1 MVLVGLVL
9 AAVMVRL
16 TDVQV
21 IGTQR
26 YTAYG
31 RSEVLHS
38 VGLPAL
44 RGTIYDSSGTVLAIS
59 EPETTVIADDFQIA
73 DPAVEAAKLA
83 PLLSLSTSQLSSD
96 LSEASGYVQVAAQVG
111 PSTAAKIEALDLP
124 GLTFQ
129 ASSRR
134 FLPSGNLAMPVIG
147 QVNSNGVGY
156 SGIEQEYDSVLTGHP
171 GSEIIP
177 QDPSGKA
184 IPGKPEDVI
193 PARPGEGLVLT
204 INSAIQYVTES
215 ALAKE
220 IMSSQAQ
227 SGWAV
232 VLATNGE
239 ILAMA
244 NLDAGPTP
252 GSPPVEATSN
262 LALTDLYEPG
272 SVAKLATFSGA
283 LMEGLITP
291 STLIDVPPYLS
302 LGGYKITDAEPH
314 GNEQLTASQIL
325 ARSSNIGTDE
335 IAAKLGPQGLYNWLV
350 AMGWN
355 RTTGLGFPGDSQGI
369 LPPVS
374 AWSGSTMGS
383 MPIGQAE
390 AMSSMQIADAYNM
403 VANGGVFVQPRLV
416 AATVAPDGTRQQLPA
431 SPSHRVLSPVIAS
444 ELIGMLGGVVGPNG
458 TAPDAAV
465 PGYTVVGKT
474 GTSQIPSN
482 GGYTANA
489 FMASFVGIVPAD
501 RPALTI
507 VVTLNQP
514 APPDY
519 YGGTIAA
526 PVFSQV
532 ATEALRLLHIPPG
545 NQSSGAAQL
554 SSSATIGGSAS
565 TPPG

>member
-9 AAVMVRL
+9 AAVIVRL

-26 YTAYG
+26 FTAYG
-31 RSEVLHS
+31 KSEVLHKVS
-38 VGLPAL
+38 LPAL

-59 EPETTVIADDFQIA
+59 EPETTVIADDFQIT
-73 DPAVEAAKLA
+73 DPTGEAAKLA
-83 PLLSLSTSQLSSD
+83 PLLSMTTSQLSSD
-96 LSEASGYVQVAAQVG
+96 LSEDSGYVQVANQVG
-111 PSTAAKIEALDLP
+111 PSAAARIEALDLP

-134 FLPSGNLAMPVIG
+134 FLPSGNLALPVIG
-147 QVNSNGVGY
+147 QVNSAGVGY
-156 SGIEQEYDSVLTGHP
+156 SGIEEEYNSALAGHP

-177 QDPSGKA
+177 QDPSGNT
-184 IPGKPEDVI
+184 IPGKPEDVV
-193 PARPGEGLVLT
+193 PVRPGEGLVLA

-220 IMSSQAQ
+220 IVSSQAK

-232 VLATNGE
+232 VLATNGN

-244 NLDAGPTP
+244 DLVAGSTP
-252 GSPPVEATSN
+252 GSPPVEASSN
-262 LALTDLYEPG
+262 LALTYLYEPG
-272 SVAKLATFSGA
+272 SVAKLATFAGA
-283 LMEGLITP
+283 LSEGLITP
-291 STLIDVPPYLS
+291 NTVLNVPPYLS
-302 LGGYKITDAEPH
+302 LGGYRITDAEPH
-314 GNEQLTASQIL
+314 GDEQLTASQIL

-335 IAAKLGPQGLYNWLV
+335 IAAKLGPKGLYHWLV

-355 RTTGLGFPGDSQGI
+355 RTTGLGFPGDSPGL

-383 MPIGQAE
+383 MPIGQAS
-390 AMSSMQIADAYNM
+390 AISSLQLADAYNM
-403 VANGGVFVQPRLV
+403 MANGGVFVQPRLV
-416 AATVAPDGTRQQLPA
+416 AATIGANGTRHELPA
-431 SPSHRVLSPVIAS
+431 PPRRRVVS
-444 ELIGMLGGVVGPNG
+444 EEVAKELVGMFGGVVGPNG
-458 TAPDAAV
+458 TAPAAAV
-465 PGYTVVGKT
+465 PGYTVAGKT

-482 GGYTANA
+482 GGYAQNA
-489 FMASFVGIVPAD
+489 FMATFVGIVPAEH
-501 RPALTI
+501 PALTI

-532 ATEALRLLHIPPG
+532 ATEALRLLHVPPG
-545 NQSSGAAQL
+545 KLSSGAAQVVP
-554 SSSATIGGSAS
+554 STTIGGSGS
-565 TPPG
+565 TPFH